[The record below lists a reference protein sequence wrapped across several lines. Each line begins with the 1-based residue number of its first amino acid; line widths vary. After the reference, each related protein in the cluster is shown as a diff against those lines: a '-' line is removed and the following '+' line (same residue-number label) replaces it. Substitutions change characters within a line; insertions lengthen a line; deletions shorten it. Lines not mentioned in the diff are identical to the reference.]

1 MIKNN
6 IFLEYYQKLTDYK
19 RRGVKVSLAIGG
31 WNDSQG
37 DKYSRLV
44 NSPEARR
51 RFIKHAV
58 TFIEKHN
65 FDGLDLDWEYP
76 SCWQVR
82 WPTLL
87 VLDVARDCLPLP
99 ADGLQEGAVPGQGRL
114 RRVRVGAAGR
124 VRPPRSPALR
134 RRVAQVPRPHA
145 ESCKY

>member
-134 RRVAQVPRPHA
+134 RRVAQVLRHVDVD
-145 ESCKY
+145 SK

>member
-87 VLDVARDCLPLP
+87 
-99 ADGLQEGAVPGQGRL
+99 
-114 RRVRVGAAGR
+114 
-124 VRPPRSPALR
+124 
-134 RRVAQVPRPHA
+134 
-145 ESCKY
+145 